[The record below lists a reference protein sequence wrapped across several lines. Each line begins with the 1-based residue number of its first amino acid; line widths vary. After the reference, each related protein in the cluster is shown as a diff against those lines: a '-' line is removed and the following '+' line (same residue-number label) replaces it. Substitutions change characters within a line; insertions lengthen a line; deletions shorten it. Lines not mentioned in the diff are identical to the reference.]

1 MINKSIWLKNIKE
14 KSFPKLNENIKTDVL
29 IIGGGITG
37 LSTAYFLKDSNKK
50 ITLVEQ
56 NKIGH
61 GITSKTTGKLTYL
74 QGTVY
79 QKLENIYGIDIAKK
93 YLNSQKYAIDL
104 VKEIIIQNNIKCDYQ
119 SNSSYVFTNSSK
131 SKINN
136 EIKALDKMNQPYKI
150 RRELPIAFPCKYA
163 VRTENSAVFHPI
175 KYLMQL
181 KEIIINNNSNNMI
194 YENTMIKHLEKIS
207 DGYIAYTDKYQ
218 IEAKKVVLACHYP
231 FFLKPGFLPLRTY
244 LKKAYVTAAVVDDVK
259 RFNAISEDKEVHSIR
274 YHSDNKNYIIYS
286 SESRSLG
293 NNMDNEKHY
302 KDLFWKTSSNISD
315 KIKYYWFNYD
325 IMTSDYMPLIGYY
338 EKNNSNLL
346 IGTGYN
352 SWGMTNGTIAGK
364 IISDLIMNK
373 KNEYIDLFNPNRS
386 TNILKIFNVIN
397 YNIKTS
403 TSFVLSKLKCDYN
416 FYPSN
421 VKIVNKNGIKYGIYT
436 DEDNKEHIVYNTCP
450 HMKCGLIFNNVD
462 KTWDCPCH
470 GSRFDINGKVIKGP
484 SVYSIK
490 VK

>member
-1 MINKSIWLKNIKE
+1 MNNKSLWLKNLKE
-14 KSFPKLNENIKTDVL
+14 KNLPKLDKNIKTDVL

-37 LSTAYFLKDSNKK
+37 LSTAYFLKDSDKN
-50 ITLVEQ
+50 IVLVEQ
-56 NKIGH
+56 GRIGH
-61 GITSKTTGKLTYL
+61 GTTSRTTGKLTYL

-79 QKLENIYGIDIAKK
+79 QKLDNIYGLDVAKK
-93 YLNSQKYAIDL
+93 YLESQKYAIDL
-104 VKEIIIQNNIKCDYQ
+104 VKEIIVGNNIHCDYQ
-119 SNSSYVFTNSSK
+119 SNSSYIFTNNSK
-131 SKINN
+131 TKIDS
-136 EIKALDKMNQPYKI
+136 EIKILEKMGQSYKI
-150 RRELPIAFPCKYA
+150 RKNLPIIFPCKYA
-163 VRTENSAVFHPI
+163 LRTEDNAVFHPI

-181 KEIIINNNSNNMI
+181 KEIVLKNNI
-194 YENTMIKHLEKIS
+194 KLYENTMIKHLEKTN

-218 IEAKKVVLACHYP
+218 IKAKKVVLACHYP
-231 FFLKPGFLPLRTY
+231 FFLKPGFFPLRTY
-244 LKKAYVTAAVVDDVK
+244 LKKEYVSAALTDESK
-259 RFNAISEDKEVHSIR
+259 RFNAINVDKEVHSIR

-293 NNMDNEKHY
+293 NNMDNDKHY

-325 IMTSDYMPLIGYY
+325 IMTSDHMPLIGYY
-338 EKNNSNLL
+338 EKHNKDLL

-352 SWGMTNGTIAGK
+352 AWGMTNGTIAGK
-364 IISDLIMNK
+364 IISDLIMDI
-373 KNEYIDLFNPNRS
+373 KNDYTDLFNPNRD
-386 TNILKIFNVIN
+386 TNILKILNVIN

-403 TSFVLSKLKCDYN
+403 SSFVLSKLKSNYD
-416 FYPSN
+416 FYPKN
-421 VKIVNKNGIKYGIYT
+421 VKVITKNGIKYGVYT
-436 DEDNKEHIVYNTCP
+436 DENKKEHIVYNTCP
-450 HMKCGLIFNNVD
+450 HMKCGLIFNNTD